1 MRMRYHRTTSAGA
14 CGRYVSKEPTAA
26 TNNGLR
32 PWRPARR
39 TMCGASR
46 NGSAI
51 PPSRVSYRQ
60 TPPEF
65 GAGWKTNADQLDAEL
80 RRWRPA
86 RRDPKKREW
95 GHARADQVRGDE
107 ESRERVRAGHH
118 VR

>member
-60 TPPEF
+60 TPPNFDEF
-65 GAGWKTNADQLDAEL
+65 WIYDLNRQLDEPMDRVGIAEL
-80 RRWRPA
+80 VERYTALNFLFPQ
-86 RRDPKKREW
+86 KKAPLFNNDRV
-95 GHARADQVRGDE
+95 AVTRA
-107 ESRERVRAGHH
+107 A
-118 VR
+118 